1 MKISV
6 LGCGAWGTTLAKIL
20 AENNQD
26 VLLWCH
32 DQAVA
37 ESVAQKQ
44 VNDYLPG
51 IKLPANIKTTTD
63 LDLAVAEA
71 QLLVVV
77 TASEFFKKTL
87 EQIKSKISSHT
98 LILSATK
105 GLDSTRDQ
113 RMSEI
118 MLDVFP
124 EHAEQVAVLS
134 GPNISMEIAKQQPAV
149 TVISS
154 KNLQTAKIIQ
164 EAFNAPYFR
173 VYTNDDVIGT
183 ELGGTLKNIIAIAA
197 GVIDGLGLGDNA
209 KSALMVRGMVEMSKL
224 AVRLG
229 AKQETLFGLTGMGD
243 LITTCSSS
251 LSRNHYVGQE
261 LAKGRKLTEILKGMK
276 AVAEGVNTTKAA
288 FDLAKKYEV
297 AMPVTEQMYYIL
309 FQNKDIK
316 EAVRDLMTRDLK
328 PEI

>member
-20 AENNQD
+20 AENDQD

-32 DQAVA
+32 DQTVA

-63 LDLAVAEA
+63 LALAAAEA

-87 EQIKSKISSHT
+87 EQIKSKISSNT

-124 EHAEQVAVLS
+124 EHAGQIAVLS

-261 LAKGRKLTEILKGMK
+261 LAKGRKLAEILKGMK

-288 FDLAKKYEV
+288 FDLARKYEV

>member
-20 AENNQD
+20 AENKHD

-32 DQAVA
+32 DQTVA
-37 ESVAQKQ
+37 ESVVQKQ

-51 IKLPANIKTTTD
+51 IKLPTNIKTTTD
-63 LDLAVAEA
+63 LMVAAKQAEV
-71 QLLVVV
+71 LVVV
-77 TASEFFKKTL
+77 TASEFFKSTL
-87 EQIKSKISSHT
+87 EKLRGYLLPSAY
-98 LILSATK
+98 ILSATK
-105 GLDSTRDQ
+105 GLDSANDQ

-118 MLDVFP
+118 MLEVFP
-124 EHAEQVAVLS
+124 EYAERLAVLS
-134 GPNISMEIAKQQPAV
+134 GPNISMEIARQQPAV

-154 KNLQTAKIIQ
+154 TNVETAKTIQ
-164 EAFNAPYFR
+164 ELFNSPYFR

-197 GVIDGLGLGDNA
+197 GVIDGLELGNNT

-224 AVRLG
+224 AVRMG

-261 LAKGRKLTEILKGMK
+261 LAKGRKLPEILKGMK

-288 FDLAKKYEV
+288 FDLAKKHQV

-309 FQNKDIK
+309 FQHKDIK
-316 EAVRDLMTRDLK
+316 EAVRDLMNRDLK